1 MARHRLDHLGVLA
14 DQDPPGP
21 GSHPVED
28 GDRRLGRAQRCL
40 APEVVV
46 TCASIRRTSSSDASP
61 PGHRSLRPRGGAS
74 LPKGQN
80 AHGFILARGRGCL
93 LRPTRE
99 ELNVEET
106 SGFWADAIGL
116 AASPVAIAAGIAKGS
131 YDAATGSGAFDEG
144 FHAAADPII
153 TSARKFGTEHKDTIT
168 KGLLGGAAATVGARI
183 VNEGLR
189 HLKR

>member
-1 MARHRLDHLGVLA
+1 
-14 DQDPPGP
+14 
-21 GSHPVED
+21 
-28 GDRRLGRAQRCL
+28 
-40 APEVVV
+40 
-46 TCASIRRTSSSDASP
+46 
-61 PGHRSLRPRGGAS
+61 
-74 LPKGQN
+74 
-80 AHGFILARGRGCL
+80 
-93 LRPTRE
+93 
-99 ELNVEET
+99 VEET

-153 TSARKFGTEHKDTIT
+153 ISARKFGTEHKDTIT